1 MNDLTGENAG
11 KAVDVIKALI
21 GSVAGLTT
29 AEEQFLNTLGES
41 SKGHENLVKN
51 LVYGNHLANQS
62 MDELNATLNDQAED
76 FKINDL
82 NSDAY
87 RAALEKVTIAAKKVF
102 GEGVTKEFV
111 DANNN
116 LFSQLMA
123 GGDVA

>member
-1 MNDLTGENAG
+1 MNDLTGENAD

-29 AEEQFLNTLGES
+29 AEEQFLNTLGEA

-51 LVYGNHLANQS
+51 LVYGNYLANQS
-62 MDELNATLNDQAED
+62 MDELNATLNDQAEG
-76 FKINDL
+76 FKANDL
-82 NSDAY
+82 NSEEY

-102 GEGVTKEFV
+102 GEEVTTAFV
-111 DANNN
+111 NANRD